1 MIDLFF
7 IHPSCH
13 IMHLTLTRREFEDI
27 KKLSNETIST
37 FISRLETKIAKM
49 IEGKEQEQI
58 FMVLRN
64 I

>member
-1 MIDLFF
+1 MK
-7 IHPSCH
+7 SCH
-13 IMHLTLTRREFEDI
+13 IMHLTVTRREFEDI

-64 I
+64 L